1 MANPNEAAPKAFNP
15 EPNMTPMIDVMLVL
29 LIIFMIIVPA
39 ARRAIDLQLPE
50 PNPNQV
56 GAEDPQQIVLE
67 VDATGNYMINKNP
80 VAPGGLDARI
90 REIYDGRPDKII
102 FVKGDPAAKYQT
114 IIEAMDIV
122 RGAGVVVIGVPPKST
137 EEGQ

>member
-1 MANPNEAAPKAFNP
+1 MALTAGGSTPGVFNP

-56 GAEDPQQIVLE
+56 AAQDPHQIVLE
-67 VDATGNYMINKNP
+67 VSAAGDYMINKSP
-80 VAPGGLDARI
+80 VPRNGLDARI
-90 REIYDGRPDKII
+90 REIYEGRPDKII

-114 IIEAMDIV
+114 IISAMDIV
-122 RGAGVVVIGVPPKST
+122 RGAGVVVIGVPPKT
-137 EEGQ
+137 VE

>member
-1 MANPNEAAPKAFNP
+1 MALTAGGSTPGVFNP

-56 GAEDPQQIVLE
+56 AAQDPHQIVLE
-67 VDATGNYMINKNP
+67 VSASGEYMINKNP
-80 VAPGGLDARI
+80 VPRNGLDARI
-90 REIYDGRPDKII
+90 REIYEGRPDKII

-114 IIEAMDIV
+114 IISAMDIV
-122 RGAGVVVIGVPPKST
+122 RGAGVLVIGVPPKT
-137 EEGQ
+137 VE

>member
-1 MANPNEAAPKAFNP
+1 MGMTAGNSAPGVFNP

-39 ARRAIDLQLPE
+39 SRRAIDLQLPE
-50 PNPNQV
+50 PNPSQSGV
-56 GAEDPQQIVLE
+56 QDPSQIVLE
-67 VDATGNYMINKNP
+67 VSATGEYMINKNP
-80 VAPGGLDARI
+80 VAPGGLDAKI

-114 IIEAMDIV
+114 IISAMDVV
-122 RGAGVVVIGVPPKST
+122 RGAGVVVIGVPPKDVD
-137 EEGQ
+137 

>member
-1 MANPNEAAPKAFNP
+1 MALTAGGSTPGVFNP

-56 GAEDPQQIVLE
+56 AAQDPHQIVLE
-67 VDATGNYMINKNP
+67 VSASGEYMINKSP
-80 VAPGGLDARI
+80 VPRNGLDARI
-90 REIYDGRPDKII
+90 REIYEGRPDKII

-114 IIEAMDIV
+114 IISAMDIV
-122 RGAGVVVIGVPPKST
+122 RGAGVVVIGVPPKAV
-137 EEGQ
+137 E